1 MGKIDLDKLIT
12 SLLNNKDENYRGY
25 VVFRDIVKALEE
37 QGLEYKYKGIKRAR
51 DKAKFKVGD
60 WLWSYKEAQVRVTD
74 VTPTSYSIEN
84 LEGKICSFS
93 RKHIEKFY
101 HLWTINDAKPGDIL
115 ADYKGW
121 VGIFKELKSNRP
133 SIDTFCLTCGF
144 GLSTTG
150 DDVHYNGLVP
160 ATNEQK
166 NILFKVINEAGY
178 KWDEENLKLIRLT
191 DIEKKIVAK
200 RLYLESK
207 GSIWSEDEWK
217 GYKEGLED
225 IYKSN

>member
-37 QGLEYKYKGIKRAR
+37 QGLKYKDKGIKRAR
-51 DKAKFKVGD
+51 GKAKFKVGD
-60 WLWSYKEAQVRVTD
+60 WLYRGKGVPVRVTD
-74 VTPTSYSIEN
+74 VTPTSYSIKN
-84 LEGKICSFS
+84 LEGRVHSFL

-115 ADYKGW
+115 ADDNW
-121 VGIFKELKSNRP
+121 VGIFKELKPNRP
-133 SIDTFCLTCGF
+133 SIDTFCLSCGF

-150 DDVHYNGLVP
+150 NDVHYNGLVP
-160 ATNEQK
+160 ATNKQK

-178 KWDEENLKLIRLT
+178 KWDEENLKLISLT

-207 GSIWSEDEWK
+207 GIIWSEDEWK